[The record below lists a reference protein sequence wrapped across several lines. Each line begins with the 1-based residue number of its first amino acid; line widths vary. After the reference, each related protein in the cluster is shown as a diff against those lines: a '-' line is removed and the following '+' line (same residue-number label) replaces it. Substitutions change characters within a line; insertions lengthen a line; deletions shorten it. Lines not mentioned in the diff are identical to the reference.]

1 MNEMISEKKIMSDF
15 LNIHEF
21 NGYLNNM
28 IDERFPGTERYIVN
42 GGDYVK
48 DFIIELRKDGKTLRY
63 SPSELYEKSQ
73 DDEDIIEGFLEQW
86 QTVLLQ

>member
-1 MNEMISEKKIMSDF
+1 MQIGFITTQKEHEEATPSVPVFEQGVDYTCLGGGFMSNF
-15 LNIHEF
+15 INIHEF

-48 DFIIELRKDGKTLRY
+48 DFIVELRKDGKTLRCCR
-63 SPSELYEKSQ
+63 
-73 DDEDIIEGFLEQW
+73 
-86 QTVLLQ
+86 